1 MTPCLPTRWVQCTF
15 LLLTAP
21 HRGLTRRSGPP
32 LLKPGLVA
40 LAHAFGAVSAGAV
53 TSTFA
58 ETSTFPVMYS
68 KRSLRS
74 MSDTRSNFAFS
85 AAAMYCGWASFGFS
99 ACARAKNQIA
109 STVRYPFPIFAL

>member
-1 MTPCLPTRWVQCTF
+1 MCIVRAIGALFSSSSTSIASPAAPRF
-15 LLLTAP
+15 L
-21 HRGLTRRSGPP
+21 PP
-32 LLKPGLVA
+32 LA
-40 LAHAFGAVSAGAV
+40 SASSSSGAVSAGAV